1 MLLFKKNLGIT
12 SKFFSAFGFN
22 FCLFYERSREVK
34 GHNLNI
40 ACGTY
45 LIKGFDN
52 LDYSNYKNK
61 KIIQW
66 DARKQ
71 KLPYKSNSID
81 NIYVSHFIEHIDD
94 KDAKFFFLECYRV
107 LKKNCI
113 LRVSYPDANFLFNI
127 SIFKNQYFYFFNEYK
142 KSSFKRLIFLLSD
155 LFLDLKKSDLKTY
168 KKAKNYFFKKDY
180 KKFIK
185 LLINCKFKFRK
196 GSNHISIWDFNKIKK
211 ISYQTKFR
219 NIIESK
225 RNLSVS
231 QEMRGV
237 EFDRS
242 HPEISSYVDI
252 IK

>member
-1 MLLFKKNLGIT
+1 LSLFTRNLGIT
-12 SKFFSAFGFN
+12 SKFFSVFGFN
-22 FCLFYERSREVK
+22 FCIFYERIREVK
-34 GHNLNI
+34 GKNLNLG
-40 ACGTY
+40 CGTY

-52 LDYSNYKNK
+52 LDYSNSKNK

-94 KDAKFFFLECYRV
+94 KDAKFLFLECHRV
-107 LKKNCI
+107 LKKNGTFRI
-113 LRVSYPDANFLFNI
+113 SYPNANFLFNI
-127 SIFKNQYFYFFNEYK
+127 SIFKNDYFYFLDKYK

-155 LFLDLKKSDLKTY
+155 LFLDFEKSYFQTY
-168 KKAKNYFFKKDY
+168 KKAKIFFFKKDY

-185 LLINCKFKFRK
+185 LLINYKFEFRK
-196 GSNHISIWDFNKIKK
+196 GSNHISIWDFKKIEK
-211 ISYQTKFR
+211 ISYETKFR
-219 NIIESK
+219 HVIDSK

-231 QEMRGV
+231 PEMRGV